1 MVPWNEESLSLDNA
15 ARPFENDPWEDLVMR
30 NARIA
35 TAIVQTIAVSALCV
49 VLGADDDTTP
59 VSFQM
64 LGIKMILEVTAAQSN
79 GASVTIEEEVPPG
92 GGPPAHIHT
101 REDETIVV
109 TQGHFRFWHGT
120 RVVDALPGT
129 VVYFPKNE
137 PHQFRNV
144 GSTPGDLVVTIMPA
158 GLERMFLTIS
168 KSGLTIPK
176 DQAEIVRLGSEYG
189 ITYVPPLAP

>member
-1 MVPWNEESLSLDNA
+1 
-15 ARPFENDPWEDLVMR
+15 MR

-35 TAIVQTIAVSALCV
+35 TAFVQSIAVIALCIA
-49 VLGADDDTTP
+49 LGADNETTP

-64 LGIKMILEVTAAQSN
+64 LGIKMTLAVTAAETN
-79 GASVTIEEEVPPG
+79 GASVTMENEVPSG
-92 GGPPAHIHT
+92 AGPPAHIHT

-120 RVVDALPGT
+120 HVVDALPGA
-129 VVYFPKNE
+129 VVYLPRNE
-137 PHQFRNV
+137 AHQFRNV
-144 GSTPGDLVVTIMPA
+144 GSTIGDLIVTIMPA
-158 GLERMFLTIS
+158 GLERMFLAIS

-189 ITYVPPLAP
+189 ITYVPPLAPQTSN